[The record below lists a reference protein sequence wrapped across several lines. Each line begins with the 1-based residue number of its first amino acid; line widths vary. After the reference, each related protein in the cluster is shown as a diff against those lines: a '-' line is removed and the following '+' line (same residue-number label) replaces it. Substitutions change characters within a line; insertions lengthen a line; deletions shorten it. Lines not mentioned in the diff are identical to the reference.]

1 MPTLT
6 ITVPDRLAEQAK
18 ELGLL
23 SEEALVELIEE
34 ALVRRRHIN
43 ELFDAADR
51 LSKLDLP
58 AMSSEEV
65 EGEIAAARASRRAD
79 RP

>member
-1 MPTLT
+1 MPALT
-6 ITVPDRLAEQAK
+6 ITVPDRVAEQAK

-23 SEEALVELIEE
+23 SEEALVSLIEE

-43 ELFDAADR
+43 DLFDAADR

-58 AMSSEEV
+58 AMSPEEV
-65 EGEIAAARASRRAD
+65 EQEIGAARASRRAD